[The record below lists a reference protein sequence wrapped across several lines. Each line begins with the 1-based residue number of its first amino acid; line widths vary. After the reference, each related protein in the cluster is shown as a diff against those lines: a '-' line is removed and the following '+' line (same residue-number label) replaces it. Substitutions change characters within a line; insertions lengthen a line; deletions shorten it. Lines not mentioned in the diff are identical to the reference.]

1 MNEKDLAAA
10 LRQGSETAVALA
22 MNRYTRLLWST
33 AARALGELAAPED
46 LEEIVADVFVYL
58 WENPEKFDPDRGK
71 LKDWLAAAARSRAV
85 DRRRRLTARAALPL
99 DENTLAEDLGPL
111 DQLLASDTRRALTEA
126 VDALEEPDREIII
139 RRYYRDEKPRAIA
152 RALDLPV
159 KQVENRLYRAKAKL
173 RASLGTAK
181 GDCL

>member
-1 MNEKDLAAA
+1 
-10 LRQGSETAVALA
+10 
-22 MNRYTRLLWST
+22 
-33 AARALGELAAPED
+33 
-46 LEEIVADVFVYL
+46 
-58 WENPEKFDPDRGK
+58 
-71 LKDWLAAAARSRAV
+71 V

-173 RASLGTAK
+173 RASLGTTK

>member
-22 MNRYTRLLWST
+22 MNRYARLLWST

-85 DRRRRLTARAALPL
+85 DRRRQLLRLAAVPL
-99 DENTLAEDLGPL
+99 EENTLAGELG
-111 DQLLASDTRRALTEA
+111 LLEQILESDARQSLSSA
-126 VDALEEPDREIII
+126 VEALEEPDREIIL

-152 RALDLPV
+152 RALGLSV
-159 KQVENRLYRAKAKL
+159 KQVDNRLYRAKAKL
-173 RASLGTAK
+173 RSSIQL
-181 GDCL
+181 